1 MPQGFRRGNDMVTEP
16 EGESQKPGIG
26 HMLDVCLSVVAWNG
40 RDLLRSCLESVFNTA
55 RKVSFSV
62 VVVDN
67 ASTEDVQGMLRKDFP
82 RVEIIRNGCNAG
94 FARANNQVLRRYSGK
109 ARYFLLLNPDTVVA
123 SGAIDD
129 VVAYMDE
136 HPEAGVIGCK
146 LTKPD
151 GTLDWPCKRSFLTP
165 SMFLYRALH
174 LDTLFPNSP
183 RFGKYQLT
191 YLDENQIHEVDSV
204 VGAFLMIRAETV
216 QQIGLL
222 DEQFYMYG
230 EDLDWCYRARRAG
243 WKVVYYPEAR
253 VAHYKSQSSNK
264 RSYFMICWWYKALW
278 LVYRRHCA
286 SQYHFLLN
294 SSVWAGLYGMCGLS
308 LARNFFRS
316 QKRIP
321 SRTT

>member
-1 MPQGFRRGNDMVTEP
+1 MV
-16 EGESQKPGIG
+16 
-26 HMLDVCLSVVAWNG
+26 DVCISIVAWNG
-40 RDLLRSCLESVFNTA
+40 LELLKNCLESVFQGTS
-55 RKVSFSV
+55 RVSYSV

-67 ASTEDVQGMLRKDFP
+67 ASTEDIVGMVRREFP
-82 RVEIIRNGCNAG
+82 RAEIISNTSNLG
-94 FARANNQVLRRYSGK
+94 FAAANNQALRLYSGR
-109 ARYFLLLNPDTVVA
+109 ARHFLLLNPDTLITR
-123 SGAIDD
+123 GAIDD
-129 VVAYMDE
+129 LVAYMDRC
-136 HPEAGVIGCK
+136 PGAGIVGCK
-146 LTKPD
+146 LVKPD

-191 YLDENQIHEVDSV
+191 YLDEDQIHEVDSV
-204 VGAFLMIRAETV
+204 VGAFLMIRPETV
-216 QQIGLL
+216 QQIGFL

-243 WKVVYYPEAR
+243 WKVMYYPEAK
-253 VAHYKSQSSNK
+253 VTHYKSQSSNR
-264 RSYFMICWWYKALW
+264 RSYFMIYWWYKALW
-278 LVYRRHCA
+278 LVYRKHCA

-294 SSVWAGLYGMCGLS
+294 WSVWAGLYGMCGLS

-316 QKRIP
+316 QKRLP